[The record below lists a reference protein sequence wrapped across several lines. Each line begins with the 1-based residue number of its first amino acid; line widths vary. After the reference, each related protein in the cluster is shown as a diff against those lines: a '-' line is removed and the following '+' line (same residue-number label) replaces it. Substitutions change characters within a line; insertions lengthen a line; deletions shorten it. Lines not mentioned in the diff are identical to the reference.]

1 MSAVH
6 ATFRSQIHRGLRKES
21 KGLVVAIS
29 VLQLALVVLVWLLA
43 LVPVA
48 LMALGA
54 MAFNALKPATTK
66 TTALTPV
73 DS

>member
-1 MSAVH
+1 MPA
-6 ATFRSQIHRGLRKES
+6 AQPTFRSQNHRDSRQES
-21 KGLVVAIS
+21 KVLVVAIS

-43 LVPVA
+43 LAPVA

-54 MAFNALKPATTK
+54 MAIRALKPADAK
-66 TTALTPV
+66 TTAPTPV